1 MSQPSLQKKCIS
13 ATHICNAYCVAEII
27 CNALCVADFAMQK
40 TGLQIFC
47 NASQRYVAVIC
58 NALDVADEEV
68 RPTLWW
74 NSATQ
79 TALRNFSATTQ
90 ITLQNISASDVHK
103 QCCVA
108 EVLQRSCTNSRH
120 VAEIICNSIC
130 VAEKY

>member
-1 MSQPSLQKKCIS
+1 MHKPSPKPLPLQKKCVS
-13 ATHICNAYCVAEII
+13 VTHICNALCVAEII

-47 NASQRYVAVIC
+47 NASQRCVAVIC

-79 TALRNFSATTQ
+79 TALRNFSATTK
-90 ITLQNISASDVHK
+90 IALQNISASDVHK

-108 EVLQRSCTNSRH
+108 EFSATH
-120 VAEIICNSIC
+120 VH
-130 VAEKY
+130 KQ